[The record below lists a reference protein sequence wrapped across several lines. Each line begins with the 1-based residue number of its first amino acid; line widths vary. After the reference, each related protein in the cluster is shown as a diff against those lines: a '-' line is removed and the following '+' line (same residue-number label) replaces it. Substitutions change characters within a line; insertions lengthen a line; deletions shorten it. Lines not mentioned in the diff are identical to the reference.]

1 MIELARTCG
10 AIGACVGRLGAL
22 LLVTTAAGIALADPP
37 GIVDSQSIVRSLT
50 PSSAA
55 RPASSGQ
62 TTRGIE
68 VAARPGSGAPHKV
81 DLDIQFGNNSAQLNE
96 PTHAQLAELGK
107 ALNSPELSH
116 ARFLIAGHTSATGS
130 AAYNLRLSRSRAQ
143 AVRTYLLQTFSISPD
158 RLEATGYGSSR
169 PLSQY
174 PPEAVQQR
182 RVEITTLPPQS

>member
-1 MIELARTCG
+1 MTQLPRTCR
-10 AIGACVGRLGAL
+10 AIGACAGRLGAL
-22 LLVTTAAGIALADPP
+22 LLLATAAGISLADPP

-50 PSSAA
+50 PSSSA
-55 RPASSGQ
+55 PPSSSGQ
-62 TTRGIE
+62 MTRGFE
-68 VAARPGSGAPHKV
+68 VAARPGSGNAHKV

-96 PTHAQLAELGK
+96 SAHAQLAELGK
-107 ALNSPELSH
+107 ALSSPELVH
-116 ARFLIAGHTSATGS
+116 ARFVIAGHTSASGS
-130 AAYNLRLSRSRAQ
+130 AAYNLRLSRSRAE
-143 AVRTYLLQTFSISPD
+143 AVRAYLLQRFSISPD